1 VIGDAI
7 GLILGLELIK
17 VASKADLPKH
27 IYLQMLSNVIFDFVV
42 RNRFLILRMRLIRGL
57 FMIQIG
63 LAPVVGDLLDA
74 VIKCNWRNAMLLED
88 YLMLRR
94 RDEIRAEKGLVNH
107 HNDGLLSPEPT
118 ATGGK
123 SKPPHHMALPE
134 ASSSSQPPPAEQ
146 NKKYGSL
153 LPRF

>member
-1 VIGDAI
+1 
-7 GLILGLELIK
+7 
-17 VASKADLPKH
+17 
-27 IYLQMLSNVIFDFVV
+27 
-42 RNRFLILRMRLIRGL
+42 
-57 FMIQIG
+57 MIQIG

-107 HNDGLLSPEPT
+107 HNDGLLSPAPT